1 MMKGEERRGGGG
13 GETLLTIQKSG
24 FDAKRYS
31 QTPNPMMQPPSK
43 LITVKPTRLLC
54 FYSEDESTYI
64 LQKNT
69 EECGCKICGALSSAE
84 C

>member
-13 GETLLTIQKSG
+13 GETLLTILKSG

-31 QTPNPMMQPPSK
+31 QTPKPMMQPPYK

-54 FYSEDESTYI
+54 FYSEDVHLY
-64 LQKNT
+64 LT
-69 EECGCKICGALSSAE
+69 EIH
-84 C
+84 